1 MKTELCGPLRP
12 PHRPAA
18 CCWSS
23 IPAPDRRRM
32 SPDRKHRQSHRR
44 RPCRTHCP
52 DRKAWAAFPPPSA
65 PKGRRQ
71 CPNRSGPCRR
81 DCLPAPPKG
90 PRRYPRP
97 QQAPPTW
104 KCSPPCGPGKSARR
118 LYRAGCRQAAARR
131 ALRSLSR
138 SLPLAGFLLRLRC
151 LHGDLLPLA
160 GHVLDLLPRRF
171 GRRLLR
177 RCLHIGSRQVPVA
190 QTGFGR
196 PEIDQQPFAGK
207 QLVPPHIERHEQ
219 ESRRDRQRIK
229 QSCEARPTTRVRFI
243 VIRIVII
250 HRSILTRK
258 TPQGGIPRVSLY
270 SGEVAAMS
278 VKLLALA
285 MRIMATTSSK
295 ATDLSQCS
303 ETVGFSCPA
312 SRDLRAFSTPSRE
325 PTFSVST

>member
-71 CPNRSGPCRR
+71 CPNRSGPCHR

-104 KCSPPCGPGKSARR
+104 KCSPPCGPG
-118 LYRAGCRQAAARR
+118 RAPDGLPCGVVRQAAARR
-131 ALRSLSR
+131 CAAEFVPESTARGVSSPAAVSARRSPPARWSRIRPAAATLR
-138 SLPLAGFLLRLRC
+138 PPPA
-151 LHGDLLPLA
+151 A
-160 GHVLDLLPRRF
+160 A
-171 GRRLLR
+171 
-177 RCLHIGSRQVPVA
+177 VPA
-190 QTGFGR
+190 
-196 PEIDQQPFAGK
+196 
-207 QLVPPHIERHEQ
+207 
-219 ESRRDRQRIK
+219 
-229 QSCEARPTTRVRFI
+229 
-243 VIRIVII
+243 
-250 HRSILTRK
+250 HR
-258 TPQGGIPRVSLY
+258 
-270 SGEVAAMS
+270 
-278 VKLLALA
+278 
-285 MRIMATTSSK
+285 
-295 ATDLSQCS
+295 
-303 ETVGFSCPA
+303 
-312 SRDLRAFSTPSRE
+312 
-325 PTFSVST
+325 

>member
-71 CPNRSGPCRR
+71 CPNRSGPCHR

-104 KCSPPCGPGKSARR
+104 KCSPPCGPG
-118 LYRAGCRQAAARR
+118 RAPDGLPCGVVRQAALRVAARCGVCPGVS
-131 ALRSLSR
+131 RSRGFFSGCGVCTAISSR
-138 SLPLAGFLLRLRC
+138 SLVTYSTCFAATLR
-151 LHGDLLPLA
+151 PPPA
-160 GHVLDLLPRRF
+160 AA
-171 GRRLLR
+171 
-177 RCLHIGSRQVPVA
+177 VPA
-190 QTGFGR
+190 
-196 PEIDQQPFAGK
+196 
-207 QLVPPHIERHEQ
+207 
-219 ESRRDRQRIK
+219 
-229 QSCEARPTTRVRFI
+229 
-243 VIRIVII
+243 
-250 HRSILTRK
+250 HR
-258 TPQGGIPRVSLY
+258 
-270 SGEVAAMS
+270 
-278 VKLLALA
+278 
-285 MRIMATTSSK
+285 
-295 ATDLSQCS
+295 
-303 ETVGFSCPA
+303 
-312 SRDLRAFSTPSRE
+312 
-325 PTFSVST
+325 

>member
-1 MKTELCGPLRP
+1 
-12 PHRPAA
+12 
-18 CCWSS
+18 
-23 IPAPDRRRM
+23 M

-97 QQAPPTW
+97 QQAPSDVEVLPAVR
-104 KCSPPCGPGKSARR
+104 PGKSARR
-118 LYRAGCRQAAARR
+118 FTVRGCSAGCCAS
-131 ALRSLSR
+131 LRCGVCPGVSRSRGFFSGCGVCTAISSR
-138 SLPLAGFLLRLRC
+138 SLVTYSTCCR
-151 LHGDLLPLA
+151 D
-160 GHVLDLLPRRF
+160 RF

-207 QLVPPHIERHEQ
+207 QPVPPHIERHEQ

-258 TPQGGIPRVSLY
+258 TPQGGIPRVSLIW
-270 SGEVAAMS
+270 A
-278 VKLLALA
+278 
-285 MRIMATTSSK
+285 R
-295 ATDLSQCS
+295 
-303 ETVGFSCPA
+303 
-312 SRDLRAFSTPSRE
+312 
-325 PTFSVST
+325 